1 MDDYKTIIIDF
12 INNGVVVDTD
22 AIKLIKDNNLTKKD
36 LLELDVHE
44 KIITAEQIKV
54 FIEFKNKKY
63 TPGMKKQNIQDQSTN
78 QIKKEGSMSKE
89 PNEEITN
96 GDKIPTHQKINYN
109 TSVEIIKN
117 YEFEPRERSVRSFV
131 EYFNAR
137 FDSFKKLLLRRPEL
151 KNVVSLNRFTKTSQ
165 DRDICVIG
173 MVKNIFVSKKNN
185 LLFEIEDK
193 TGTITVF
200 VKDGSNIG
208 ESQILLDEVVAFRGG
223 VSKGYFFAETIIWP
237 DIPLRSNTA
246 KVTDP
251 ISAVFLSDLHY
262 GSDMFLTAV
271 EQKFINWIN
280 SDDVLAKRVKY
291 IFISGDVVD
300 GIGIYPSQEEDLKI
314 TDVYKQYAAFEE
326 FVEKLPKHM
335 EIIICP
341 GNHDAIRGAEPQPTF
356 TPKHLPV
363 ITSFKNVYL
372 TTNPAYIKIHNL
384 NGQEG
389 LTVLMYHGYSFTSLI
404 DALPHLRVHGI
415 TQPQHVMKDVL
426 KRRHLAPLY
435 GATIVAPEKE
445 DGLVIDIV
453 PDIFVTGD
461 LHSHTADIYK
471 GVNIIS
477 ASTFQGQTAFMDRV
491 GHIANPGKITVLD
504 LDTRKYTILD
514 FWDGAD
520 KTKNII

>member
-12 INNGVVVDTD
+12 INNGVVVDVE
-22 AIKLIKDNNLTKKD
+22 AIKLIKENNLTKKD

-54 FIEFKNKKY
+54 FIEFKKK
-63 TPGMKKQNIQDQSTN
+63 TPTPEIKKQNMQDPPLN
-78 QIKKEGSMSKE
+78 QNKEEETPLEESKKEIL
-89 PNEEITN
+89 EENKT
-96 GDKIPTHQKINYN
+96 TTLQETNYN
-109 TSVEIIKN
+109 TSVEIVKN
-117 YEFEPRERSVRSFV
+117 YEFEPQERSVRSFV

-137 FDSFKKLLLRRPEL
+137 FDSFKKLLLKRPEL

-165 DRDICVIG
+165 DKDVCVIG

-208 ESQILLDEVVAFRGG
+208 ETHILLDEVVAFRGS

-237 DIPLRSNTA
+237 DIPLRSNIS

-262 GSDMFLTAV
+262 GSDMFLTSI

-280 SDDVLAKRVKY
+280 SEDVLPKRVKY

-300 GIGIYPSQEEDLKI
+300 GIGIYPTQEEDLKI

-326 FVEKLPKHM
+326 FIEKVPKHI

-356 TPKHLPV
+356 TPKHLPI
-363 ITSFKNVYL
+363 ITSFKNVHL
-372 TTNPAYIKIHNL
+372 TTNPSYIKIHNL

-389 LTVLMYHGYSFTSLI
+389 LMVLMYHGYSFTSLI
-404 DALPHLRVHGI
+404 DALPHLRLHGI
-415 TQPQHVMKDVL
+415 TQPQYVMKDVL

-435 GATIVAPEKE
+435 GATIAAPEKE
-445 DGLVIDIV
+445 DGLVIEIV

-514 FWDGAD
+514 FWDGVN
-520 KTKNII
+520 KT